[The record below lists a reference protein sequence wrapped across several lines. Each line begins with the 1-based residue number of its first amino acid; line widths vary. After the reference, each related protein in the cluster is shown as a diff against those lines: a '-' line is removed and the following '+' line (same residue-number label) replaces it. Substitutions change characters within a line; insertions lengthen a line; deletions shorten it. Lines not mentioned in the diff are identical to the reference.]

1 MGTRR
6 ILLPVA
12 VVLPFVAAP
21 WMGSQSQGQGR
32 SPAARVGVRRPVAA
46 APLADGRT
54 VAVANRRSGTVSVV
68 DVQAG
73 QVINEVAVGGTLADF
88 AALPDRRHLLAVNEA
103 KHELIA
109 LSSDGGRLTVDA
121 RLAVGPYPVCVV
133 VSADGTW
140 ATVASL
146 WSRKVEVIDCTPLTA
161 STGAA
166 RMRVVHSIR
175 LPFLPRLQCVL
186 PGGTRVVVADAFGGH
201 IAVVDAAGGRL
212 VSDLE
217 LNGHNLRGLAVRADR
232 GELLVAHQTLDQ
244 RAPTTEENIRRGA
257 LMANVLRRIPL
268 DRLVAQ
274 PPLVE
279 GADSVIRLGGVGAS
293 AGDPGGVAI
302 AEDGRLAVALAG
314 VHQVALLDADG
325 RPGPRIGVG
334 RRPTA
339 LVPGPGGQLIVV
351 NTFDDSISVLDPRT
365 AAVTRAISLGPAPPL
380 DFKDRGEL
388 LFYDARLSR
397 DGWMSCH
404 SCHPD
409 GHTNGLLAD
418 TLGDGT
424 YGTPK
429 RTLTLLN
436 TRMTDPWGWN
446 GGMKYLHDQ
455 VEHSL
460 TETMHTTSA
469 AGDHVGDLTTFIHS
483 LPSPPPPEP
492 VTADRADREQVE
504 RGQRVFEEH
513 GCARCHIPP
522 LTYSSHGTHDVGLE
536 DERGLRKFNPPSLRG
551 VGYGTRF
558 LHDNRAASLAE
569 VFTKFYHPDGGSIDG
584 DELADLLR
592 FLRSL

>member
-1 MGTRR
+1 
-6 ILLPVA
+6 
-12 VVLPFVAAP
+12 
-21 WMGSQSQGQGR
+21 
-32 SPAARVGVRRPVAA
+32 
-46 APLADGRT
+46 
-54 VAVANRRSGTVSVV
+54 
-68 DVQAG
+68 
-73 QVINEVAVGGTLADF
+73 
-88 AALPDRRHLLAVNEA
+88 
-103 KHELIA
+103 
-109 LSSDGGRLTVDA
+109 
-121 RLAVGPYPVCVV
+121 
-133 VSADGTW
+133 
-140 ATVASL
+140 
-146 WSRKVEVIDCTPLTA
+146 
-161 STGAA
+161 
-166 RMRVVHSIR
+166 MRVVYAIR
-175 LPFLPRLQCVL
+175 LSFLPRLQCVL
-186 PGGTRVVVADAFGGH
+186 PGGDRVAVADAFGGH
-201 IAVVDAAGGRL
+201 LAVVDAAGGRL
-212 VSDLE
+212 VSDHE

-232 GELLVAHQTLDQ
+232 RELLVAHQTLDQ
-244 RAPTTEENIRRGA
+244 RAPTTEGNIRRGT

-268 DRLVAQ
+268 DQLAAQ

-279 GADSVIRLGGVGAS
+279 GADSVIRLGGLRAG
-293 AGDPGGVAI
+293 AGDPAGVAV
-302 AEDGRLAVALAG
+302 AGGGWVAVALAG

-325 RPGPRIGVG
+325 RAGPRVGVG

-339 LVPGPGGQLIVV
+339 LVPGPDGQLIVV
-351 NTFDDSISVLDPRT
+351 NTFDDSLSVLDPRT
-365 AAVTRAISLGPAPPL
+365 AAVTRTISLGPAPPL

-397 DGWMSCH
+397 DGWISCH

-460 TETMHTTSA
+460 VETMHTPLA
-469 AGDHVGDLTTFIHS
+469 AADHVGDLTTFIHS
-483 LPSPPPPEP
+483 LPPPPPPEP

-504 RGQRVFEEH
+504 RGRRVFEEH

-569 VFTKFYHPDGGSIDG
+569 LFTKFYHPDGGSIDG

-592 FLRSL
+592 FLHSL

>member
-1 MGTRR
+1 MGARR

-12 VVLPFVAAP
+12 VVLPFVVVP
-21 WMGSQSQGQGR
+21 WTGSQSQGQGGP
-32 SPAARVGVRRPVAA
+32 PAARICLRRPVAA
-46 APLADGRT
+46 VLLADGRT

-73 QVINEVAVGGTLADF
+73 QVINEVAVGGTLADL
-88 AALPDRRHLLAVNEA
+88 AALSDRRHLLAVDEA

-109 LSSDGGRLTVDA
+109 LSSDGGSLTVDT
-121 RLAVGPYPVCVV
+121 RLAVGPYPASVAI
-133 VSADGTW
+133 SADGTR
-140 ATVASL
+140 ATVVSL
-146 WSRKVEVIDCTPLTA
+146 WSRKAEVIDCTPLTA
-161 STGAA
+161 STGAG
-166 RMRVVHSIR
+166 RMRVLHTIR
-175 LPFLPRLQCVL
+175 LSFLPRLQCVL
-186 PGGTRVVVADAFGGH
+186 PGGARVAIADAFGGH

-212 VSDLE
+212 VSDHE
-217 LNGHNLRGLAVRADR
+217 FNGHNLRGLAVRADR
-232 GELLVAHQTLDQ
+232 SELLVAHQTLDQ

-257 LMANVLRRIPL
+257 LMANVLQRIPL
-268 DRLVAQ
+268 DRLVGPQ
-274 PPLVE
+274 IIPDESDTLV
-279 GADSVIRLGGVGAS
+279 RLGGVGAG
-293 AGDPGGVAI
+293 AGDPAGVAV

-314 VHQVALLDADG
+314 VDQVALLDADG
-325 RPGPRIGVG
+325 QPGPRVGVR

-351 NTFDDSISVLDPRT
+351 NTFDDSLSVLDPRT
-365 AAVTRAISLGPAPPL
+365 AAVARTISLGPAPPL
-380 DFKDRGEL
+380 DFKDRGEV

-436 TRMTDPWGWN
+436 TQMTDPWGWN

-460 TETMHTTSA
+460 LETMHTPSA
-469 AGDHVGDLTTFIHS
+469 AADHVGDLTTFIHS
-483 LPSPPPPEP
+483 LPPPPPPEL

-504 RGQRVFEEH
+504 RGRRVFEEH

-558 LHDNRAASLAE
+558 LHDNRAATLAE
-569 VFTKFYHPDGGSIDG
+569 VFTKFYHPDGGSIGG

-592 FLRSL
+592 FVRSL